1 MVDEGFDTDPSEPEK
16 KPVRT
21 YVSSIPKDD
30 PEKLAREL
38 ERVKK
43 SLEKEQFFNKLLDQ
57 ELKDLKNHSLGT
69 TTLEPDYPT
78 FVQKKRLSGGAI
90 FFIFLIV
97 AGGAG
102 YFVYS
107 KFFQKPGNLF
117 PQDFSTTPASG
128 SAINDTTTEAQS
140 QFNSGD
146 GSKDPYGKVIDTTEI
161 VAGKL
166 PAVRDD
172 DPVVDE
178 PPVDNSRRQQAKTPE
193 VKAEVKKKQP
203 DPQPVEEDPIEEPV
217 ETKTVKTTPPPVT
230 GSVVQGKSSTT
241 PGTDIAANKPAPQ
254 VTNPTAVTGTPKSNT
269 PATTPPVESRRVLAF
284 YRVTSKANFYE
295 APDEN
300 TMKSSFISQLNPV
313 RLGALD
319 DKNGFIFVVYTNDIG
334 YTSRG
339 WLSKKDLT
347 KVE

>member
-30 PEKLAREL
+30 PEKLAREN
-38 ERVKK
+38 ERLRK

-57 ELKDLKNHSLGT
+57 ELKDMKNHSLGT
-69 TTLEPDYPT
+69 TTLEPEYPT
-78 FVQKKRLSGGAI
+78 FVPKKRLSGGAI
-90 FFIFLIV
+90 FFIFLII

-102 YFVYS
+102 YFVYN
-107 KFFQKPGNLF
+107 KFFKQSGNLF
-117 PQDFSTTPASG
+117 PPDFSTPASG

-146 GSKDPYGKVIDTTEI
+146 GSYKDPYGKVIDTTEI
-161 VAGKL
+161 VARKL
-166 PAVRDD
+166 PALRD
-172 DPVVDE
+172 DPVADE
-178 PPVDNSRRQQAKTPE
+178 PVDNSRRQQAKTPE

-203 DPQPVEEDPIEEPV
+203 EPDPVEEDPIEEPAAK
-217 ETKTVKTTPPPVT
+217 KTVKATPPPVT
-230 GSVVQGKSSTT
+230 GSVVQGTTSTT

-254 VTNPTAVTGTPKSNT
+254 VTNPAGATAAPQSNT

-284 YRVTSKANFYE
+284 YKVASKAPFYK

-300 TMKSSFISQLNPV
+300 TMTNSFLFQLNPD

-319 DKNGFIFVVYTNDIG
+319 DKNGFIYVVYTNNIG
-334 YTSRG
+334 YTVRG

>member
-21 YVSSIPKDD
+21 YVSSVPKDD
-30 PEKLAREL
+30 PDKLAREL

-90 FFIFLIV
+90 FFIFLII

-102 YFVYS
+102 YFVYN
-107 KFFQKPGNLF
+107 KFFQQAGNLF
-117 PQDFSTTPASG
+117 PQDLSTTPASG
-128 SAINDTTTEAQS
+128 SAIGDTTTEAQS

-146 GSKDPYGKVIDTTEI
+146 GSYKDPYGKVTDTTEI

-166 PAVRDD
+166 PAFRD
-172 DPVVDE
+172 DPVADE
-178 PPVDNSRRQQAKTPE
+178 PVDNSRKQEAKKSE

-203 DPQPVEEDPIEEPV
+203 DPEPLEEDPIEEPV
-217 ETKTVKTTPPPVT
+217 AKKTVKATPPPVT
-230 GSVVQGKSSTT
+230 GSVVQGSTSAT
-241 PGTDIAANKPAPQ
+241 PGNDIAANKPAPQ
-254 VTNPTAVTGTPKSNT
+254 VNKPAGTTTAPQSNT

-284 YRVTSKANFYE
+284 YKVTSKANFYK

-300 TMKSSFISQLNPV
+300 TMTNAFIFQMNPV

-319 DKNGFIFVVYTNDIG
+319 DKNGFIFVVYTNNIG
-334 YTSRG
+334 YTIRG

>member
-1 MVDEGFDTDPSEPEK
+1 
-16 KPVRT
+16 VRT
-21 YVSSIPKDD
+21 YVSSVPKDD

-90 FFIFLIV
+90 FFIFLII

-102 YFVYS
+102 YFVYN
-107 KFFQKPGNLF
+107 KFFKQSGNLF
-117 PQDFSTTPASG
+117 PPEFSTTPASG
-128 SAINDTTTEAQS
+128 SALTDTTTEAQS

-146 GSKDPYGKVIDTTEI
+146 GSNKDPYGKVIDTSEI
-161 VAGKL
+161 VAGKQ
-166 PAVRDD
+166 PAPRND
-172 DPVVDE
+172 DPVDD
-178 PPVDNSRRQQAKTPE
+178 PPVDNSRKQAKQPE

-203 DPQPVEEDPIEEPV
+203 DPEPVEEDPIEEPV
-217 ETKTVKTTPPPVT
+217 ATKTVKTTPPPVT
-230 GSVVQGKSSTT
+230 GSVAQGKNSTT

-254 VTNPTAVTGTPKSNT
+254 LTNPAGVTAAPKSNT

-284 YRVTSKANFYE
+284 YKVASKAFFYK

-300 TMKSSFISQLNPV
+300 TITNAFIFQMNPV

-319 DKNGFIFVVYTNDIG
+319 DQNGFIFVVYTNDIG
-334 YTSRG
+334 YTIRG